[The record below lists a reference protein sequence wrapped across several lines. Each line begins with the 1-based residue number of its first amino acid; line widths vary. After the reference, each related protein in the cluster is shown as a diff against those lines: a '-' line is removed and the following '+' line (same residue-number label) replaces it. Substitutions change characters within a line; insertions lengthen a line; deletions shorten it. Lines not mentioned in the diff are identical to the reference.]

1 METLRDRRGLVLV
14 ILGIIVAVVFVL
26 SFAVGKYPISPRELI
41 LGLVAP
47 YMEGVDVGPEV
58 VTIIYNVRLP
68 RVIGALLIGG
78 ALACAGAAYQGIF
91 RNPMASPDVL
101 GASAGAGFGAALGIL
116 CGFSYFGVSISS
128 FFFGIITLIVVY
140 IISVKVNNK
149 VIGIILAGIMVGSL
163 FSSATSFLKLIAD
176 PDNTLPAITY
186 WLMGSLSSVSMEDIG
201 FVILPMV
208 IGLAPIIFLRWK
220 LNILT
225 LSEQEARSI
234 GVNTKIVRMVVIT
247 GATLITAASVSISGL
262 IGWVGLVMPHIARM
276 IVGQDYRYMIPASI
290 LLGGGFLL
298 IVDNFARTIS
308 TAEVPIGILTAFI
321 GAPFFLYLIIREG
334 KKYD

>member
-1 METLRDRRGLVLV
+1 MEALRDRRGLVLV